1 MRGRNV
7 GHALLCLV
15 LAVSVSGCGKRG
27 GKTASVPEATP
38 GGPVIAGSQPGGTA
52 DAESMPGGTQPD
64 GNEAERSS
72 RTRIVFPPDPGGQN
86 TEDSPL
92 FRTEPF
98 ALEMALP
105 EGWTARRPARGAAPS
120 TEMELV
126 SGGKV
131 VGKADFGL
139 VDAAG
144 PLDAETDYVSIYAD
158 LMLGSMDN
166 WNNDY
171 RVVAKTEAG
180 STAVCREM
188 VKDTGPEW
196 QGRMADAPMR
206 MKPAILSY
214 DGQRGVYIAVSFEP
228 GALTGEEWLSAALS
242 VRVGP
247 A

>member
-38 GGPVIAGSQPGGTA
+38 GGPAIAGSQPGGTA

-105 EGWTARRPARGAAPS
+105 EGWTARRLAQGAAPS

-139 VDAAG
+139 VDAAA

-180 STAVCREM
+180 STAV
-188 VKDTGPEW
+188 
-196 QGRMADAPMR
+196 
-206 MKPAILSY
+206 
-214 DGQRGVYIAVSFEP
+214 
-228 GALTGEEWLSAALS
+228 
-242 VRVGP
+242 
-247 A
+247 

>member
-1 MRGRNV
+1 
-7 GHALLCLV
+7 
-15 LAVSVSGCGKRG
+15 
-27 GKTASVPEATP
+27 
-38 GGPVIAGSQPGGTA
+38 
-52 DAESMPGGTQPD
+52 
-64 GNEAERSS
+64 
-72 RTRIVFPPDPGGQN
+72 
-86 TEDSPL
+86 
-92 FRTEPF
+92 
-98 ALEMALP
+98 
-105 EGWTARRPARGAAPS
+105 
-120 TEMELV
+120 MELV

-242 VRVGP
+242 VRIGP

>member
-1 MRGRNV
+1 MSDMRCYAWCWRFPSADAANGAARPLRSRKPRRAGRQLRVASRAERRTRKARRAELNRTGTRLNGLPGLGSSFRRIREAKIRRIRRFSVPNRLHWKWRSQRDGRPEARAGGGAVDGDGARQRRQGGRQGGFRTCRRGR
-7 GHALLCLV
+7 
-15 LAVSVSGCGKRG
+15 
-27 GKTASVPEATP
+27 
-38 GGPVIAGSQPGGTA
+38 
-52 DAESMPGGTQPD
+52 
-64 GNEAERSS
+64 
-72 RTRIVFPPDPGGQN
+72 
-86 TEDSPL
+86 
-92 FRTEPF
+92 
-98 ALEMALP
+98 
-105 EGWTARRPARGAAPS
+105 
-120 TEMELV
+120 
-126 SGGKV
+126 
-131 VGKADFGL
+131 
-139 VDAAG
+139 

-242 VRVGP
+242 VRIGP